1 MAEILRCAQD
11 DGAPALRMAGDRMHN
26 GPVTEALF
34 ALALASAALAPT
46 PSGPSRAFAGKE
58 PAALG
63 LAVNLPDTDSPAQRQ
78 RALEEV
84 RRAGV
89 SVFALEVSWPRAEP
103 KPRRYDVEE
112 VTRAARLLRQSGAVL
127 HLDLPLVNGQERRV
141 PPDLAS
147 TAFDDPKLAM
157 RLGRL
162 LDTLGPALLDFST
175 LSLGNEADSYF
186 ADRPEE
192 LRAFQRLFSGAVEF
206 LRKKAPRLVV
216 GVATAAPMDSRAPK
230 VAAAL
235 HQKSQVLFYVYA
247 PFFPDSPFTHRAP
260 ETLDRDWKAILGA
273 AGGRPVA
280 FTEVSFSSAPEN
292 GSSPAKQA
300 DFVRRMR
307 RFAAMTER
315 SRLLFARYVPWR
327 DPEPTAPELSRLQPL
342 PVGEGAGGEALAARR
357 TAFFANRGLEK
368 SDGTAKLAWKEWAKA
383 GAARSI
389 P

>member
-1 MAEILRCAQD
+1 LTT
-11 DGAPALRMAGDRMHN
+11 LFDRMHN
-26 GPVTEALF
+26 RLVTAALF
-34 ALALASAALAPT
+34 ALALASAALAPA

-127 HLDLPLVNGQERRV
+127 HLDLPLVSGQARRV

-186 ADRPEE
+186 AGKPEE
-192 LRAFQRLFSGAVEF
+192 LRAFRRLFGGAVEF

-216 GVATAAPMDSRAPK
+216 GVSTAVPMDSRAPR

-235 HQKSQVLFYVYA
+235 HQKSQALFYVYA
-247 PFFPDSPFTHRAP
+247 PFFPDTPFTHRAP

-273 AGGRPVA
+273 AAGRPVA

-307 RFAAMTER
+307 RFVATTER

-327 DPEPTAPELSRLQPL
+327 DPEPTAPELQRLHPL
-342 PVGEGAGGEALAARR
+342 PSGEGTGGEALATRR

-383 GAARSI
+383 GAAKPI